1 MPLQSPH
8 QDNNEDS
15 IMGYSHYWDSSKM
28 DEKEFNYSA
37 LSSIQYL
44 LVKAFKA
51 GEIAFEADMP
61 ACAPLVC
68 EDAIRFNGIGED
80 GHETFY
86 LDIGSH
92 SFCKTNQKSYD
103 KYVVAV
109 LSIIAYYH
117 PDFTWSSDG
126 DADDLEEGRAIAEKF
141 CKYAKK

>member
-1 MPLQSPH
+1 
-8 QDNNEDS
+8 
-15 IMGYSHYWDSSKM
+15 MGYSHYWDSSKM
-28 DEKEFNYSA
+28 AEQEFSSKA
-37 LSSIQYL
+37 LNSIYHIL
-44 LVKAFKA
+44 IVAFYA
-51 GEIAFEADMP
+51 NEISFESDAP
-61 ACAPLVC
+61 ALAPLVC
-68 EDAIRFNGIGED
+68 KDAIRFNGIGAA

-92 SFCKTNQKSYD
+92 NFCKTNQKSYD

-117 PDFTWSSDG
+117 PDFTWRSDG